1 MHFLNLEGFLLTVI
15 LSLVSE
21 HNNFC
26 LQCSIL
32 STLLTLS
39 YNTSFNESI
48 NNTDVKVWSADL
60 PDLPLPAHT
69 GPRRFR
75 LPNAWAP
82 TLVGTKLL
90 CPSPPDRLRK
100 SAKRWVTQV
109 AVLHARFC
117 AVALLE
123 RMEEKI
129 TLILILSSII
139 NKKLRTILIQ
149 GKYSNNC
156 VSIIDSHAYPF
167 LLSFFVFFNY

>member
-1 MHFLNLEGFLLTVI
+1 MERLIFQIQQMHFLNLEGFLLTVI
-15 LSLVSE
+15 LSLLSK
-21 HNNFC
+21 HNNFV
-26 LQCSIL
+26 LFTIFFVYNALFYLPCSLYLTIQALMNPSIIL
-32 STLLTLS
+32 
-39 YNTSFNESI
+39 TSKYGVLI
-48 NNTDVKVWSADL
+48 YLV
-60 PDLPLPAHT
+60 PAHT

-129 TLILILSSII
+129 TLILMLSSII
-139 NKKLRTILIQ
+139 NKK
-149 GKYSNNC
+149 
-156 VSIIDSHAYPF
+156 
-167 LLSFFVFFNY
+167 

>member
-1 MHFLNLEGFLLTVI
+1 MNPSIILTSKYGVLI
-15 LSLVSE
+15 YLV
-21 HNNFC
+21 
-26 LQCSIL
+26 
-32 STLLTLS
+32 
-39 YNTSFNESI
+39 
-48 NNTDVKVWSADL
+48 
-60 PDLPLPAHT
+60 PAHT

-139 NKKLRTILIQ
+139 NKKLSTILIQ

-167 LLSFFVFFNY
+167 LLSFFVFFNYWVMCVFNLEWNKNSFYVKDDFIKGET